1 MINIYFKKKL
11 TEYRFKF
18 TISSAMVL
26 SKKKPFIAV
35 WFLFCLFPLF
45 AQDNALQPGFG
56 AGTET
61 ESVTEDREVRIPDN
75 IAVSFNIG
83 SIITYDNERMHD
95 FHSQWFGWYP
105 EFLIFLGLDMPSGI
119 QDMNVTISGIN
130 WGLLENSFRFRWG
143 GGVEFIV
150 YRGGPDGRAIQYD
163 ESYSEAGD
171 YWAEQDRRRRAGLD
185 YVETGYDRAFADW
198 GFDWIG
204 GYSFGEKGRSD
215 ITFLLGYSGRW
226 GQFLRDYKPETIQYL
241 FETDYPDRDMYL
253 HNKLT
258 ASFSYS
264 FREEFNERFTH
275 GLYNEIGTGVS
286 LDLAPAFMNPSITGE
301 FLPLKDADGNFVY
314 DGAGNKVL
322 SGERAYTA
330 DYYRLQFDVFGRRK
344 LFDVA
349 PNRKSVLFTG
359 HLKWGASVRYTDY
372 LGDEGYIPL
381 DVRME
386 IRDDALFGRRDDVLA
401 VREYTR
407 SVSLVGNLE
416 LILGL
421 PQIKIEDLKTWT
433 PPETNAG
440 WGKVEDSFGRTLKKF
455 GVEPNAARWNQ
466 TNLIDPTLTFR
477 LGSNWIKQLKESP
490 GNRYQTFYIDQPSWL
505 DLDFVIDLNV
515 RVFDVLNLGLVFEFE
530 LEYPQFN
537 EWWFRFG

>member
-1 MINIYFKKKL
+1 MA
-11 TEYRFKF
+11 
-18 TISSAMVL
+18 AML
-26 SKKKPFIAV
+26 FSKKKAV
-35 WFLFCLFPLF
+35 ITLWILFCVFPLF
-45 AQDNALQPGFG
+45 AAENI
-56 AGTET
+56 T
-61 ESVTEDREVRIPDN
+61 ESEPKPESEIRDGEVAVPDN

-119 QDMNVTISGIN
+119 RDMNVTLSGIH
-130 WGLLENSFRFRWG
+130 WGALENSFRFRWG

-150 YRGGPDGRAIQYD
+150 YQGGPDGRAIQYD
-163 ESYSEAGD
+163 DSYSESGD
-171 YWAEQDRRRRAGLD
+171 YWAEQDRKRKSGLD

-204 GYSFGEKGRSD
+204 GYSFGENGRSD

-226 GQFLRDYKPETIQYL
+226 GKFLKDYKPETTQYL

-253 HNKLT
+253 LNKVT

-264 FREEFNERFTH
+264 FREEFDVRFSH

-301 FLPLKDADGNFVY
+301 FLPMKDSDGNFIY
-314 DGAGNKVL
+314 DSSGNKVL

-386 IRDDALFGRRDDVLA
+386 IRDDALFGRRDDVMA
-401 VREYTR
+401 IREYTR
-407 SVSLVGNLE
+407 SVALAGNLE

-477 LGSNWIKQLKESP
+477 LGSNWIKQLRESP
-490 GNRYQTFYIDQPSWL
+490 GNRYQTFFIDQPSWL

-530 LEYPQFN
+530 LEYPRFN